1 MSEENY
7 TYLFSQH
14 KDASELHITKKHLM
28 GKMKIEMKN
37 ESWKL
42 QIKVVFVFKIK
53 YFNENKSVSIRLD
66 QLLESRY
73 FLC

>member
-7 TYLFSQH
+7 TYLHCQH
-14 KDASELHITKKHLM
+14 KDASELHITKKNLM

-42 QIKVVFVFKIK
+42 QIKVVFLFKISYLIK
-53 YFNENKSVSIRLD
+53 NKRFNMTGSIV
-66 QLLESRY
+66 
-73 FLC
+73 